1 MQDLI
6 CVLFSPYL
14 VMFNFQPKVNY
25 GFFFFFLSQTYKY
38 LLFLVVKNKLL
49 ILNKIGMITLDFG
62 FFIELI

>member
-25 GFFFFFLSQTYKY
+25 GLFLFFLSQTYKY